1 MPHALSWHSNVKVP
15 YFISAYEINQAYYFD
30 GFNAMVIEGL
40 QRRGKT
46 AFSCKAFAKAFG
58 EWEFK
63 PKMHC
68 VKPDYESVKQWL
80 TFLPREYLDVI
91 MDLDEKVRG
100 AILVQ
105 EL

>member
-1 MPHALSWHSNVKVP
+1 
-15 YFISAYEINQAYYFD
+15 
-30 GFNAMVIEGL
+30 
-40 QRRGKT
+40 
-46 AFSCKAFAKAFG
+46 
-58 EWEFK
+58 
-63 PKMHC
+63 MHC